1 MIPIQKLQPFIG
13 TWKTEGQTSTGEKIT
28 GTDSYEW
35 FPGGHFIQHNVAVQM
50 GGQQVI
56 GLEMISFDASTSKY
70 PMHFYDNQGNNT
82 ISQATE
88 HNGAWTF
95 TGEKERGT
103 FTFSEGGNVIQGTWE
118 GSENGKD
125 WAPIMD
131 IKLTKI
137 P

>member
-1 MIPIQKLQPFIG
+1 MTPVQKLEVFIG
-13 TWKTEGQTSTGEKIT
+13 NWKTEGQTTTGEKIS

-35 FPGGHFIQHNVAVQM
+35 FPGGHFVQHHVNVHMGSQQM
-50 GGQQVI
+50 I
-56 GLEMISFDASTSKY
+56 GLEMIGYDATTGKY

-82 ISQATE
+82 ISQGTE
-88 HNGAWTF
+88 QNGAWTF

-103 FTFSEGGNVIQGTWE
+103 FTFNKDNTIFSGTWE

-131 IKLTKI
+131 IKLIKI

>member
-1 MIPIQKLQPFIG
+1 MTPLQKLQVFVG
-13 TWKTEGQTSTGEKIT
+13 TWKTEGETRAGDKIS

-35 FPGGHFIQHNVAVQM
+35 FPGGHFLQHHINVQM
-50 GGQQVI
+50 GGQQVK
-56 GLEMISFDASTSKY
+56 GLEMIGYDPATGKY

-82 ISQATE
+82 VSQATE

-103 FTFSEGGNVIQGTWE
+103 FTFSENGNVLSGTWE

-131 IKLTKI
+131 VKLTKI